1 LKSIELA
8 ASYLDS
14 NNFAGVHFDSNE
26 ESVVADVVAAT
37 QRFVRYKSGKAESE
51 RVRLPAWAL
60 EVPPCRIRDEA
71 LNNIASLEQNNS
83 KVNICFYF
91 VSPKNWSL

>member
-1 LKSIELA
+1 MVACCWNHSVLKSFELA
-8 ASYLDS
+8 ASCLDG

-26 ESVVADVVAAT
+26 ESVVADVVTAT

-60 EVPPCRIRDEA
+60 EVPPGRVGDKA
-71 LNNIASLEQNNS
+71 LNNIASLKLN
-83 KVNICFYF
+83 
-91 VSPKNWSL
+91 